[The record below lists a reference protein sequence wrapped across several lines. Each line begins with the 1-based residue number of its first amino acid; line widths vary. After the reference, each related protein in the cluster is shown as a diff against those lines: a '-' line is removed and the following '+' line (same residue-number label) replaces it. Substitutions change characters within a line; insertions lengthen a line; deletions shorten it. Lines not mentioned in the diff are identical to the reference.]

1 MGFNFSFFGDNSHRQ
16 FNYKPRYY
24 DVEKE
29 ERRKFFGEHPE
40 IEELEDQNPED
51 VSLEDGKKA
60 PHKPGRYISGSFRDG
75 NYQKET
81 VGTTRTQKIIGM
93 VTLLLVFIVLVYFAK
108 LYILIFK

>member
-24 DVEKE
+24 DVEAE

-40 IEELEDQNPED
+40 VDELPEREDNPE
-51 VSLEDGKKA
+51 VADGKA

-75 NYQKET
+75 NYQR
-81 VGTTRTQKIIGM
+81 VSPGTSKTQKIIGM
-93 VTLLLVFIVLVYFAK
+93 ITLILVFVVLTYIAK
-108 LYILIFK
+108 FYGLILK